1 MVVNTLPC
9 SAGGFTASVEFH
21 DGRMLLQF
29 PHFRTAEAAKAF
41 GEAWIR
47 DALAAHARRLA
58 ADQRH
63 LQLVED

>member
-9 SAGGFTASVEFH
+9 PAGDFAAAVEFH
-21 DGRMLLQF
+21 DGRMLVPF
-29 PHFRTAEAAKAF
+29 PRFRTAEAAQAW